1 MISLQKITKLW
12 AWKQIGE
19 MLRILNLTYFFTH
32 HTKTN
37 FLNSIF
43 INQIS
48 SYKSYLYHILRFK
61 ISLLLF
67 KNSR

>member
-19 MLRILNLTYFFTH
+19 MLRILNLTYFFTQQ
-32 HTKTN
+32 TKTN

-48 SYKSYLYHILRFK
+48 SYKSYLYHIL
-61 ISLLLF
+61 
-67 KNSR
+67 